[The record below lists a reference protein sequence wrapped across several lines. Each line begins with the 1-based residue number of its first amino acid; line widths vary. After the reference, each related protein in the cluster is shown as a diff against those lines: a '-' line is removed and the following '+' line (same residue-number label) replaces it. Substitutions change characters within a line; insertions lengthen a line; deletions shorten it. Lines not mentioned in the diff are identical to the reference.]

1 MRMHGNWQ
9 CPAREFMESPVLIGL
24 LLVSVGGFVD
34 GSLGLMLKYT
44 KAWKWEHLWLVYS
57 GLAFGVIPSIVA
69 GATVNDLMGILRAA
83 EGKVVAQVCLFGMG
97 WGCGAVLYG
106 LALKTAGMALSY
118 AIVMGLTAAL
128 GSLAPLVLLHSEEIF
143 SFKGLVIIA
152 GVLLVV
158 VGVLF
163 CAQAGRLKERVLSSS
178 PYQAPS
184 PIGQK
189 PMLGVIIAIF
199 SGIFSPMINL
209 SFSYGAPLSELSVSR
224 GTSSWFA
231 PNVIWVIALFAG
243 AVVNCT
249 YCGYLISKRHTWRLM
264 ARRSI
269 DQVLGLIMGL
279 LGPTSLILYGMGSNQ
294 MGRLGAVIGWPI
306 LSAMGILG
314 ANFWGAVTGEWTGTG
329 KKPILIMSAAV
340 TLLVVAMFLLG
351 WSSTLK

>member
-1 MRMHGNWQ
+1 
-9 CPAREFMESPVLIGL
+9 MESPVLIGL

-57 GLAFGVIPSIVA
+57 GLAFGVIPWIVA
-69 GATVNDLMGILRAA
+69 GATVNDLMGILHTA
-83 EGKVVAQVCLFGMG
+83 EGKVVTQVCLFGMG

-118 AIVMGLTAAL
+118 AIVMGLTAAV
-128 GSLAPLVLLHSEEIF
+128 GALAPLVLLHSEEIF

-152 GVLLVV
+152 GILLVL

-163 CAQAGRLKERVLSSS
+163 CAQAGRLKERALSSS
-178 PYQAPS
+178 ADQALS
-184 PIGQK
+184 PIGLK
-189 PMLGVIIAIF
+189 PRLGVIIAIF

-209 SFSYGAPLSELSVSR
+209 SFAYGAPLSELAVSR
-224 GTSSWFA
+224 GTTSWFA
-231 PNVIWVIALFAG
+231 PNVIWVIALFSG
-243 AVVNCT
+243 AVVNCI
-249 YCGYLISKRHTWRLM
+249 YCGYLISKKQTWGLM
-264 ARRSI
+264 ARRST

-279 LGPTSLILYGMGSNQ
+279 LGPVALILYGMGSSQ

-306 LSAMGILG
+306 MSAMGILG

-329 KKPILIMSAAV
+329 KEPISMMNTAV
-340 TLLVVAMFLLG
+340 TLLIVAMFLLG
-351 WSSTLK
+351 WSSTLE